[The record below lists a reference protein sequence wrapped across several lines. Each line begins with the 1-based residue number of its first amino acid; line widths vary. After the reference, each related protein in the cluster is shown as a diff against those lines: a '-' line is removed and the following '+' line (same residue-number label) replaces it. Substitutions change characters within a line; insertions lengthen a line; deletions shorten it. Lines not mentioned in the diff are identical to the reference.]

1 MTVKTEKLSL
11 KAKQAETEEL
21 SEAKILNRLTWGGF
35 LGNVFLAVFKL
46 LAGIFGS
53 SIAMLSDAI
62 HSISHVF
69 TTLIALAGVKAGEKE
84 ADDRHPYGHERM
96 ECIASLILGLVLV
109 VAACDIAWNGLSA
122 IVTGSYKTMETPGVL
137 ALVAAAVSILVNE
150 GMYLYIRYYA
160 EKIHSSAFM
169 AAAVHD
175 HADSLSSV
183 GSFVGIL
190 GAMAGFPIMDSV
202 AALAICLFLFKS
214 AYDILK
220 EALDEMLDVSGGTD
234 FDQDLTEFVSGQDG
248 VTRVDLLKSRLFG
261 SKIYVDLEIGVDG
274 DWKLKDAHAVAQ
286 QVHDN
291 VEREFPRIKHIM
303 IHVNPA

>member
-1 MTVKTEKLSL
+1 MTEKTRQLNVTESE
-11 KAKQAETEEL
+11 KAQTAQTGQL
-21 SEAKILNRLTWGGF
+21 SEAQILNRLTWGGF

-53 SIAMLSDAI
+53 SIAMLSDAV

-84 ADDRHPYGHERM
+84 ADEGHPYGHERM

-109 VAACDIAWNGLSA
+109 VAACEIAWNGLSG
-122 IVTGSYKTMETPGVL
+122 IITGSYKTMQVPGML
-137 ALVAAAVSILVNE
+137 ALAAAVVSILVNE

-183 GSFVGIL
+183 GSMVGDHRCH
-190 GAMAGFPIMDSV
+190 GRFPDHGQSGCAG
-202 AALAICLFLFKS
+202 
-214 AYDILK
+214 
-220 EALDEMLDVSGGTD
+220 
-234 FDQDLTEFVSGQDG
+234 DLCVP
-248 VTRVDLLKSRLFG
+248 V
-261 SKIYVDLEIGVDG
+261 
-274 DWKLKDAHAVAQ
+274 
-286 QVHDN
+286 
-291 VEREFPRIKHIM
+291 
-303 IHVNPA
+303 